1 VVKERT
7 SRGALS
13 LWDEE
18 PVPLRA
24 IERPE
29 ANLPTR
35 PKADEQRWRSQT
47 VTAPIE
53 ELVRAAAHAGP
64 EGARYADRYDLRRLA
79 HGAIDVVVASMGI
92 ANAITDTE
100 LVGLMAAAAA
110 RMAPEASQA
119 EWQSVAEFVYG
130 HLLNSADEFAKF
142 SYVGIDA
149 DGRRRPF
156 EFQLLVPREADS
168 AIAINA
174 SPEAIN
180 VYLKAFGD
188 LDVTDAEVAMS
199 VMLDRQINDGRF
211 EVAAQTAETAARISR
226 ASAAKIGELL
236 EDTKRDVGSVDWR
249 GSMRED
255 LVRAARHV
263 ASRVPEDDRLLDHVS
278 AGTESEERAVRE
290 ASGEIYELLLDCKR
304 LHLGLEDRLV
314 RAHRTFLDAQTEQRL
329 AHRKRMRLL
338 SLNDQLFVPTMKL
351 PVADAGRVTDAF
363 AVAALGTVAP
373 RLPWLSGLIDAL
385 LAPGRSV
392 EPTVREAEEPEL
404 EDEPEAETYPDETLA
419 AARAIFAT
427 ATASPRRLSALLDD
441 AREADDSGVL
451 ELIWLGSL
459 WAFAPDQPDDPEIDL
474 ASSVEEVTAGLV
486 ADDDATALHD
496 AEFAGANLLIG
507 TPEALAAMLSPL
519 APEAAAEP
527 RPVSIDAYRRNG

>member
-1 VVKERT
+1 MNV
-7 SRGALS
+7 RGTPS
-13 LWDEE
+13 LWDDE
-18 PVPLRA
+18 PVHAVERSEPSVRA
-24 IERPE
+24 RPQ
-29 ANLPTR
+29 
-35 PKADEQRWRSQT
+35 ADEQRWRSQT

-53 ELVRAAAHAGP
+53 ELVRAGAHAGV
-64 EGARYADRYDLRRLA
+64 ENARYSDRYDLRRLA
-79 HGAIDVVVASMGI
+79 HSAIDVVVASMGI

-100 LVGLMAAAAA
+100 LIGLMAAAAA
-110 RMAPEASQA
+110 RMAPDAGQA
-119 EWQSVAEFVYG
+119 EWQAVAEFVYG
-130 HLLNSADEFAKF
+130 HLLNSTDEFAKF
-142 SYVGIDA
+142 SYTGIDA

-156 EFQLLVPREADS
+156 EFQLLVPREAEAS
-168 AIAINA
+168 IAINA

-188 LDVTDAEVAMS
+188 LDVTDAEIAMS

-255 LVRAARHV
+255 LARAARHV
-263 ASRVPEDDRLLDHVS
+263 SSRTPEDDRLLDHVS
-278 AGTESEERAVRE
+278 AGTESEDRGVRE
-290 ASGEIYELLLDCKR
+290 ASGDIYELLLDCKR

-329 AHRKRMRLL
+329 AHRRRLRLL
-338 SLNDQLFVPTMKL
+338 SLNDQLFVPTVRL

-363 AVAALGTVAP
+363 TTLVLGTVTP

-385 LAPGRSV
+385 LAPGRAI

-404 EDEPEAETYPDETLA
+404 DDEPEVQTYPDVTLA

-427 ATASPRRLSALLDD
+427 ATAGPRRLSALLNA
-441 AREADDSGVL
+441 ARETEDRDVL

-474 ASSVEEVTAGLV
+474 ASSVEELTEGLV
-486 ADDDATALHD
+486 AEDDATALRD
-496 AEFAGANLLIG
+496 AEFAGADLLIG
-507 TPEALAAMLSPL
+507 TPDALTAMLTPPE
-519 APEAAAEP
+519 PEATPEAGP
-527 RPVSIDAYRRNG
+527 ISIDDYRSNR